1 MIRSPAIRSSP
12 SVQNLPVTHDA
23 FFRALMDEPGVAA
36 ALLRE
41 HLPAEVAALLAPNT
55 PELLDAHFVAAH
67 LRHSQADRLYRARAL
82 GGGEVYVYV
91 LLEHKSAPDPEVGVQ
106 LLGYLAE
113 IWRRLDRQRLERS
126 GVVGGDRVPI
136 VPLVIYHGAREWT
149 VPLSFGETVA
159 AAPALRPYLPD
170 FTYSLL
176 DLGRVPD
183 DQLSS
188 QPVARGGLRVLKY
201 SHRPD
206 GQGAAVLAAVDD
218 LLGSGILVSAFIYIN
233 WAYDAVD
240 RQAIERALAQAPD
253 EQREAVMSVMARER
267 EQGRI
272 EGEALGKAKGKAEGK
287 AETLLRLLERRFD
300 AVPEPYHAQV
310 LAADATQLDTW
321 IDAVLDAENIEAVFE
336 RPTAH

>member
-1 MIRSPAIRSSP
+1 
-12 SVQNLPVTHDA
+12 VQNLPVTHDA
-23 FFRALMDEPGVAA
+23 FFRALLDEPGVAA

-41 HLPAEVAALLAPNT
+41 HLPAEVAALLAPNA

-82 GGGEVYVYV
+82 GGGEVYIYV

-113 IWRRLDRQRLERS
+113 IWRRLDRQRLEQ
-126 GVVGGDRVPI
+126 GGAVGSDRPPI

-159 AAPALRPYLPD
+159 ADPTLRPYLPD

-176 DLGRVPD
+176 DLGQVPD
-183 DQLSS
+183 EQLSS
-188 QPVARGGLRVLKY
+188 QRVARGGLRVLKY

-240 RQAIERALAQAPD
+240 RRAIEGALARAPD
-253 EQREAVMSVMARER
+253 EQREAVMSVMAQER

-272 EGEALGKAKGKAEGK
+272 EGRAEGRAEGEATGKAK
-287 AETLLRLLERRFD
+287 TLLRLLDRRFHD
-300 AVPEPYHAQV
+300 IPEAYRTRV
-310 LAADATQLDTW
+310 LAANANQLDAW
-321 IDAVLDAENIEAVFE
+321 IDAVLDADSIDAVFGA
-336 RPTAH
+336 PTAH

>member
-1 MIRSPAIRSSP
+1 M
-12 SVQNLPVTHDA
+12 QNLPVTHDA

-36 ALLRE
+36 AVLRE
-41 HLPAEVAALLAPNT
+41 HLPAEVAALLAPEA
-55 PELLDAHFVAAH
+55 PELLEAHFVAAH
-67 LRHSQADRLYRARAL
+67 LRHSQADRLYRARTL
-82 GGGEVYVYV
+82 DGGELYIYV

-113 IWRRLDRQRLERS
+113 IWRRLDRQRLEQGGAVGS
-126 GVVGGDRVPI
+126 GRPPI

-159 AAPALRPYLPD
+159 AYPALRPYLPD
-170 FTYSLL
+170 FRYALL

-183 DQLSS
+183 ERLSG
-188 QPVARGGLRVLKY
+188 QRIARGGLRVLKY

-240 RQAIERALAQAPD
+240 RRAIEGALARAPD
-253 EQREAVMSVMARER
+253 EQREAVMSVMAQERER
-267 EQGRI
+267 GRA
-272 EGEALGKAKGKAEGK
+272 EGEATGKAK
-287 AETLLRLLERRFD
+287 TLLRLLDRRFHGVSE
-300 AVPEPYHAQV
+300 AYRTQV
-310 LAADATQLDTW
+310 LAADANQLDSW
-321 IDAVLDAENIEAVFE
+321 IDAVLDAESIDAVFGG
-336 RPTAH
+336 PTAH

>member
-1 MIRSPAIRSSP
+1 MIRSPATGDRP
-12 SVQNLPVTHDA
+12 FVQNLPVTHDA

-41 HLPAEVAALLAPNT
+41 HLPAEVAALLAPDA

-67 LRHSQADRLYRARAL
+67 LRHSQADRLYKARAL
-82 GGGEVYVYV
+82 TGDEVYIYV
-91 LLEHKSAPDPEVGVQ
+91 LLEHKSVPDPEVGVQ

-113 IWRRLDRQRLERS
+113 IWRRLDRQRLEQGGAVGSERS
-126 GVVGGDRVPI
+126 PI
-136 VPLVIYHGAREWT
+136 VPLVIYHGAREWN

-159 AAPALRPYLPD
+159 ADPALRSYLPN

-176 DLGRVPD
+176 DLGQVPD
-183 DQLSS
+183 ERLSG
-188 QPVARGGLRVLKY
+188 QRVARGGLRVLKY

-240 RQAIERALAQAPD
+240 RRAIEGALARAPD
-253 EQREAVMSVMARER
+253 EQREAVMSVMAQER
-267 EQGRI
+267 A
-272 EGEALGKAKGKAEGK
+272 EGEALGKVMGK
-287 AETLLRLLERRFD
+287 AETLLRLLDRRFHG
-300 AVPEPYHAQV
+300 VPENYRRLV
-310 LAADATQLDTW
+310 LTAEADQLDTW
-321 IDAVLDAENIEAVFE
+321 IDTVLDAKTIENVFGA
-336 RPTAH
+336 PTAH